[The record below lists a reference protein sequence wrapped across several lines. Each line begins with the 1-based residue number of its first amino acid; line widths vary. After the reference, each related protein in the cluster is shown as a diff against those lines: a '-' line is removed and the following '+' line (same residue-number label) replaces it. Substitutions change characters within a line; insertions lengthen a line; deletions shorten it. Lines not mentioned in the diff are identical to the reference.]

1 MQKIET
7 GGTSNTSTP
16 MFRFRTKLLF
26 PLSDALHMTHC
37 AAADAG
43 SKTARAPTIIDV
55 ATERSA
61 GLPSMIRNSFNDS
74 LPPIVARRGSADLS
88 SENCPGKRPA
98 ADR

>member
-1 MQKIET
+1 VQKIET

-43 SKTARAPTIIDV
+43 SKTARAPTMIE
-55 ATERSA
+55 AAAKRSA
-61 GLPSMIRNSFNDS
+61 GRLSMIRNSFNGP
-74 LPPIVARRGSADLS
+74 LPPIVARRGSAGLS
-88 SENCPGKRPA
+88 SENYPGKRPA